1 VKKLNV
7 NEVLERFRM
16 AEYHYPDVIW
26 HNLRSAKLKP
36 KLTTELVSLTPT
48 EFKKML
54 LSKMFLPNTLSKKLA
69 ETIVVRNDFNEM
81 KLKLFDL
88 FLGVGH
94 IKQRIQTVMDLEGF
108 DPCITSQLLAV
119 VKTDEY
125 TIYHQNVVN
134 GIEDFLAHIVDW
146 EIIDLNVKNA
156 ESYLDFNELC
166 KSIKNNFGFRSL
178 GELHEFFWHG
188 HSSGWNFI
196 I

>member
-1 VKKLNV
+1 MNV

-26 HNLRSAKLKP
+26 HDLRSAKLTP
-36 KLTTELVSLTPT
+36 KLTTDLVSLTPA

-54 LSKMFLPNTLSKKLA
+54 LSKLFLPNTVTKQLA
-69 ETIVVRNDFNEM
+69 ETIGVANDFNEM

-88 FLGVGH
+88 FMGVRP
-94 IKQRIQTVMDLEGF
+94 IKQRIQTVMDLQGF
-108 DPCITSQLLAV
+108 DPCITSQLLAA
-119 VKTDEY
+119 VKNDEY

-134 GIEDFLAHIVDW
+134 GIEDFLAHVVDW
-146 EIIDLNVKNA
+146 EIVDLNVKNA
-156 ESYLDFNELC
+156 ENYLDFNELC